1 MGPWQLT
8 RTIRL
13 ATNWMLC
20 SATRDQAKRLE
31 ESQRRFEAGE
41 TRTIPHE
48 EVRRRLGLDEPAS
61 EEPPSLAED

>member
-1 MGPWQLT
+1 MDPWQLV
-8 RTIRL
+8 RTIPGDDELDALREPEI
-13 ATNWMLC
+13 
-20 SATRDQAKRLE
+20 RQRLE

-61 EEPPSLAED
+61 TEPPSPAEG